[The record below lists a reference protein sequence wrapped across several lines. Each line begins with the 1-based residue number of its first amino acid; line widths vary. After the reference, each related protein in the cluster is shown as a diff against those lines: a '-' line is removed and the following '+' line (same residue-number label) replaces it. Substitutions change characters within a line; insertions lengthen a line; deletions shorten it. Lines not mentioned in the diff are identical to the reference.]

1 MQMMQREYSTQQQ
14 LCLEWLS
21 DPFSPIIGILLNHIL
36 LATPNQMRRNH
47 ADFVMAA
54 SDRQTTTRRDL
65 LGLAQPFAHKDCFN
79 RSTATAQD

>member
-21 DPFSPIIGILLNHIL
+21 DPFAPIIGILLNHIL

-47 ADFVMAA
+47 ADFVMTA
-54 SDRQTTTRRDL
+54 SGRQTTTGQDL
-65 LGLAQPFAHKDCFN
+65 LGLAERYAHKDCCN